1 MSKAKEEMLLRY
13 PIGTRVRLIQMD
25 DYQAP
30 ISGTLG
36 TINNIDDL
44 GDLMVSWDDG
54 SSLKLIVGIDD
65 FEVVSS

>member
-1 MSKAKEEMLLRY
+1 MSKQKEEMLLRY
-13 PIGTRVRLIQMD
+13 PIGTRVKLIQMD
-25 DYQAP
+25 DAQAP
-30 ISGTLG
+30 HIGTLG
-36 TINNIDDL
+36 TIVNIDDI

>member
-1 MSKAKEEMLLRY
+1 MSKVKEEMLLRY
-13 PIGTRVRLIQMD
+13 PIGTRVRLIHMD
-25 DYQAP
+25 DRQAP

-36 TINNIDDL
+36 TINNIDDI

-54 SSLKLIVGIDD
+54 SSLKLIVGIDA

>member
-1 MSKAKEEMLLRY
+1 MSKVKEEMLLRY

-36 TINNIDDL
+36 TINNIDDV

-54 SSLKLIVGIDD
+54 SSLKLIVGIDA
-65 FEVVSS
+65 FEVISN

>member
-36 TINNIDDL
+36 TINNIDDV

-54 SSLKLIVGIDD
+54 SSLKLIVGIDA
-65 FEVVSS
+65 FEVISN

>member
-1 MSKAKEEMLLRY
+1 MSKVKEEMLLRY
-13 PIGTRVRLIQMD
+13 PIGTRVSLIQMD

-36 TINNIDDL
+36 TINNIDDI

-54 SSLKLIVGIDD
+54 SSLKLIVGIDA
-65 FEVVSS
+65 FEVISK

>member
-1 MSKAKEEMLLRY
+1 MSKVKEEMLLRY
-13 PIGTRVRLIQMD
+13 PIGTRVRLIHMD
-25 DYQAP
+25 DHQAP
-30 ISGTLG
+30 ISRTLG
-36 TINNIDDL
+36 IINNIDDL

>member
-1 MSKAKEEMLLRY
+1 MSKVKEEMLLRY

-36 TINNIDDL
+36 TINNIDDV

>member
-1 MSKAKEEMLLRY
+1 MSKVKEEMLLRY
-13 PIGTRVRLIQMD
+13 PIGTRERLIRMD

-36 TINNIDDL
+36 TINNIDDI

-54 SSLKLIVGIDD
+54 SSLKLIVGIDA
-65 FEVVSS
+65 FEVISK

>member
-1 MSKAKEEMLLRY
+1 MSKVKEEMLLRY

-36 TINNIDDL
+36 TINNIDDI

-54 SSLKLIVGIDD
+54 SSLKLIVGIDA
-65 FEVVSS
+65 FEVVSK

>member
-1 MSKAKEEMLLRY
+1 
-13 PIGTRVRLIQMD
+13 MD

-36 TINNIDDL
+36 TINNIDDI

-54 SSLKLIVGIDD
+54 SSLKLIVGIDA
-65 FEVVSS
+65 FEVISN

>member
-1 MSKAKEEMLLRY
+1 MSKVKEEMLLRY
-13 PIGTRVRLIQMD
+13 PIGTRVWLIRMD

-36 TINNIDDL
+36 TINNIDDI

-54 SSLKLIVGIDD
+54 SSLKLIVVIDA
-65 FEVVSS
+65 FEVVSK

>member
-1 MSKAKEEMLLRY
+1 MSKVKEEMLLRY
-13 PIGTRVRLIQMD
+13 PIATRVRLIQMD

-36 TINNIDDL
+36 TINNIDDI

-54 SSLKLIVGIDD
+54 SSLKLIVGIDA
-65 FEVVSS
+65 FEVIGK

>member
-1 MSKAKEEMLLRY
+1 MLLRY

-36 TINNIDDL
+36 TINNIDDV

>member
-1 MSKAKEEMLLRY
+1 MSKVKEEMLLRY

-36 TINNIDDL
+36 TINNIDDI

-54 SSLKLIVGIDD
+54 SSLKLIVGIDA
-65 FEVVSS
+65 FEVISN

>member
-13 PIGTRVRLIQMD
+13 PIGTRVSLIQMD

-36 TINNIDDL
+36 TINNIDDI
-44 GDLMVSWDDG
+44 GDIMVSWDDG
-54 SSLKLIVGIDD
+54 SSLKLIVGIDA
-65 FEVVSS
+65 FEVISN

>member
-1 MSKAKEEMLLRY
+1 MSKVKKEMLLRY
-13 PIGTRVRLIQMD
+13 PIGTRVRLIHMD
-25 DYQAP
+25 DHQAP

-54 SSLKLIVGIDD
+54 SSLKLIVGIDA
-65 FEVVSS
+65 FEVINK

>member
-1 MSKAKEEMLLRY
+1 MSKVKEEMLLRY

-36 TINNIDDL
+36 TINNIDDV

-54 SSLKLIVGIDD
+54 SSLKLIVGIDA
-65 FEVVSS
+65 FEVIRK

>member
-1 MSKAKEEMLLRY
+1 MSKVKEEMLLRY

-25 DYQAP
+25 DHQAP

-36 TINNIDDL
+36 TINNIDDI

-54 SSLKLIVGIDD
+54 SSLKLIVGIDA
-65 FEVVSS
+65 FEVISK